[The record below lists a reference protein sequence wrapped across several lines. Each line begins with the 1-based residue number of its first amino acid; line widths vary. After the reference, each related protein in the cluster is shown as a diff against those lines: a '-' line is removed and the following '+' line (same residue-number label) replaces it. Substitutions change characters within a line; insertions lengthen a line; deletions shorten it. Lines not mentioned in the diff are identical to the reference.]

1 MLFTQVPRVC
11 WLKPMV
17 QNETTFSFGSAY
29 IAASAFRSL
38 TGTPEIADAFS
49 TVYSETNLANSSKL
63 IGSDLLASPLG
74 LPSAPG

>member
-17 QNETTFSFGSAY
+17 QKDVTLRLGSAY
-29 IAASAFRSL
+29 CSASLSRRSC
-38 TGTPEIADAFS
+38 GTPESLETFS
-49 TVYSETNLANSSKL
+49 RVYSETNLAKSSKL
-63 IGSDLLASPLG
+63 QSFAAPVSPLG

>member
-17 QNETTFSFGSAY
+17 QNEITLRFGSAY
-29 IAASAFRSL
+29 CSAILTRRSS
-38 TGTPEIADAFS
+38 GTPESLDTFS
-49 TVYSETNLANSSKL
+49 RVYSETKAAKSSKL
-63 IGSDLLASPLG
+63 QSFAAPVSPLG